1 MDQKQRAKWERTRAK
16 GMWRFVLL
24 SGVLFWGGLVI
35 IFWSIYRYL
44 VRGLGFLDELSFTV
58 PIFLAAGFV
67 FGLTTWLIAEHKYR
81 KSSSNA
87 SSS

>member
-1 MDQKQRAKWERTRAK
+1 MNQKQRAKWERTRAE

-24 SGVLFWGGLVI
+24 YGVLLWGGFMLI
-35 IFWSIYRYL
+35 TFCAYRFF
-44 VRGLGFLDELSFTV
+44 VRGLRFLDELSFLV
-58 PIFLAAGFV
+58 LIFLAAGFL
-67 FGLTTWLIAEHKYR
+67 FGLATWLIGEYKYR